1 MGSKRL
7 RHRHKYVCA
16 KLLQLCPTPCD
27 PWTVA
32 HQVPLSLGFSRQ
44 EYWSGPPCPSA
55 PLALGPSASGWPP
68 SRAPEPSPLVTSDLA
83 GRGGSGAG
91 GLGDDLWGQTVSH

>member
-1 MGSKRL
+1 MPPRETSMAARRQIGCGPR
-7 RHRHKYVCA
+7 
-16 KLLQLCPTPCD
+16 PTP
-27 PWTVA
+27 
-32 HQVPLSLGFSRQ
+32 QLSHT
-44 EYWSGPPCPSA
+44 PSA

-83 GRGGSGAG
+83 GGGGSGAA